1 MASHQA
7 PNTPCTLCASR
18 KYSLFSDL
26 PEAQICTISDHKNLI
41 SHRKGQILYYEGTKP
56 LGIFCINSGVVKVYK
71 TASNGKEQIIHLA
84 KKGDFLGYAALLG
97 EENYTNSSMIIE
109 DAKICF
115 VPKEIFLNSLMHN
128 GDFFKK
134 VAKTLSHEIGVM
146 EEKLTNATQKSIR
159 ERLAFV
165 LLQLGSSYGV
175 EGGENQRI
183 DLTLSREEI
192 AGIVG
197 TATESVIRL
206 LSEFKKDNL
215 IELEGKKIIIKDRRG
230 LARLSD
236 FYA

>member
-1 MASHQA
+1 MAIHS
-7 PNTPCTLCASR
+7 PNIPCELCSSR
-18 KYSLFSDL
+18 KFSLFSDL
-26 PEAQICTISDHKNLI
+26 PDAQICAISDHKNLI
-41 SHRKGQILYYEGTKP
+41 SHRRGQILYYEGTKP
-56 LGIFCINSGVVKVYK
+56 LGIFCINSGVVKIYK

-84 KKGDFLGYAALLG
+84 QKGDFLGYAALLG
-97 EENYTNSSMIIE
+97 EENYSNSSMIIE

-115 VPKEIFLNSLMHN
+115 VPKEVFINSLLQN
-128 GDFFKK
+128 SEFFRR
-134 VAKTLSHEIGVM
+134 VAKSLSHEIGVM

-159 ERLAFV
+159 ERLAYV
-165 LLQLGSSYGV
+165 LLQLGNSYGV
-175 EGGENQRI
+175 EGGGNQRI

-206 LSEFKKDNL
+206 LSEFKRDNL

>member
-1 MASHQA
+1 MNPTSY
-7 PNTPCTLCASR
+7 NTPCELCASR
-18 KYSLFSDL
+18 KKSLFSDL
-26 PEAQICTISDHKNLI
+26 PESQLCTISDFKNLI

-56 LGIFCINSGVVKVYK
+56 LGIFCINAGVVKVYK

-84 KKGDFLGYAALLG
+84 KKGDFLGYSALLG

-115 VPKEIFLNSLMHN
+115 IPKEVFLSTLMKN
-128 GDFFKK
+128 TEFFKK
-134 VAKTLSHEIGVM
+134 VTKAISHELGVL
-146 EEKLTNATQKSIR
+146 EAKLTDATQKSIR

-165 LLQLGSSYGV
+165 LLQLANTYGV
-175 EGGENQRI
+175 EGGDHQKI
-183 DLTLSREEI
+183 DLILSREEI

-215 IELEGKKIIIKDRRG
+215 IDLEGKRIIVKDRRG

>member
-1 MASHQA
+1 MSSRAH
-7 PNTPCTLCASR
+7 NTPCELCSSR
-18 KYSLFSDL
+18 KFSLFSEL
-26 PEAQICTISDHKNLI
+26 PEAQICVISEHKNLI
-41 SHRKGQILYYEGTKP
+41 SHRKGQILYNEGTKP

-84 KKGDFLGYAALLG
+84 QKGDFLGYAALLG
-97 EENYTNSSMIIE
+97 EENYSNSSMIVE

-115 VPKEIFLNSLMHN
+115 VPKETFMNSILQNTPFLRRITKS
-128 GDFFKK
+128 
-134 VAKTLSHEIGVM
+134 LSHDIGVM
-146 EEKLTNATQKSIR
+146 EEKLTDATQKSIR

-165 LLQLGSSYGV
+165 LLQLGNSYGV
-175 EGGENQRI
+175 EGGESQTI
-183 DLTLSREEI
+183 DLILSREEI

-215 IELEGKKIIIKDRRG
+215 IELDGKKIIIKDKRG

>member
-1 MASHQA
+1 MIA
-7 PNTPCTLCASR
+7 PTRNTPCELCSSR

-26 PEAQICTISDHKNLI
+26 SEAQICAISEHKNLI
-41 SHRKGQILYYEGTKP
+41 SHRKGQILYNEGTKP
-56 LGIFCINSGVVKVYK
+56 LGIFCINAGVVKVYK

-84 KKGDFLGYAALLG
+84 QKGDFLGYAALLG
-97 EENYTNSSMIIE
+97 EENYSNSAMIVD

-115 VPKEIFLNSLMHN
+115 VPKEAFLNSLLHN
-128 GDFFKK
+128 MPFLMRITKS
-134 VAKTLSHEIGVM
+134 LSHEIGVM
-146 EEKLTNATQKSIR
+146 EERLTDATQKSIR

-165 LLQLGSSYGV
+165 LLQLGNSYGV
-175 EGGENQRI
+175 DGGDSQRI
-183 DLTLSREEI
+183 DLILSREEI

-215 IELEGKKIIIKDRRG
+215 IDLDGKKIIIKDKRG

>member
-1 MASHQA
+1 MSFHES
-7 PNTPCTLCASR
+7 NTPCDHCASR
-18 KYSLFSDL
+18 KHSLFSDL
-26 PEAQICTISDHKNLI
+26 PESQLCAISDFKNLI
-41 SHRKGQILYYEGTKP
+41 SHRRGQILYYEGTKP
-56 LGIFCINSGVVKVYK
+56 LGIFCINAGVVKIYK

-84 KKGDFLGYAALLG
+84 QKGDFLGYSALLG
-97 EENYTNSSMIIE
+97 EENYTSSAMIIE

-115 VPKEIFLNSLMHN
+115 IPREVFLNTLTKN
-128 GDFFKK
+128 TEFFKRVTK
-134 VAKTLSHEIGVM
+134 AISHELGVM
-146 EEKLTNATQKSIR
+146 EAKLTDATQKSIR

-165 LLQLGSSYGV
+165 LLQLASSYGI
-175 EGGENQRI
+175 EGGGVQRI
-183 DLTLSREEI
+183 DLILSREEI

-215 IELEGKKIIIKDRRG
+215 IELDGKKIIIKDKRG

>member
-1 MASHQA
+1 MSSH
-7 PNTPCTLCASR
+7 PHNTPCELCASR

-56 LGIFCINSGVVKVYK
+56 LGIFCINAGVVKVYK

-84 KKGDFLGYAALLG
+84 QKGDFLGYAALLG
-97 EENYTNSSMIIE
+97 EENYSNSAMIIE

-115 VPKEIFLNSLMHN
+115 VPKEAFINSLLHN
-128 GDFFKK
+128 TQFSRR
-134 VAKTLSHEIGVM
+134 VAKALSHEIGVM
-146 EEKLTNATQKSIR
+146 EEKLTDATQKSIR

-165 LLQLGSSYGV
+165 LLQLGNSYGV
-175 EGGENQRI
+175 EGAGSQKI
-183 DLTLSREEI
+183 DLILSREEI

-206 LSEFKKDNL
+206 LSEFKKDKL
-215 IELEGKKIIIKDRRG
+215 IDLDGKKIIIKDRRG